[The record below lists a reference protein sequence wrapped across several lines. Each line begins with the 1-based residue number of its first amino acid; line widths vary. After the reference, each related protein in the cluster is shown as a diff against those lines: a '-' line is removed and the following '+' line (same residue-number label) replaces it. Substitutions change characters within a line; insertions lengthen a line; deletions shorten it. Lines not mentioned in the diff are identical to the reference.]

1 MINGGVE
8 VFGLIPLRLHPII
21 KLNAKIDKNK
31 SLDFILFWFN
41 KIGYII
47 LFLTKLEAVKI

>member
-8 VFGLIPLRLHPII
+8 VFNLIPLRLHPTARLI
-21 KLNAKIDKNK
+21 AKIDKNK
-31 SLDFILFWFN
+31 SLDFIIFWFN

-47 LFLTKLEAVKI
+47 LFFSKPEAVKI